1 MKTKQMIRL
10 SLLLIILPALNS
22 CIGLAIN
29 IQMNKDGSG
38 KLTMEY
44 RISRMWESLGAFDGN
59 ESMPTI
65 PLSKEDFQK
74 SIDRVP
80 GAKISSFS
88 STEDKK
94 DTFIKVVV
102 DYKDDQTLLALLDPQ
117 FGEKT
122 SLNRQGQNGNLN
134 ITLMDDQL
142 DLSDYSEE
150 VLEQVRVF
158 FEGYDITV
166 SFSGQGN
173 SKLTVTDKNGADIN
187 VKSNEKAVL
196 SGKKVS
202 YSIGLMDIMEIK
214 NGLKLQF
221 SW

>member
-1 MKTKQMIRL
+1 MKTKQIIRL
-10 SLLLIILPALNS
+10 SLLLIILPLLNS
-22 CIGLAIN
+22 CIGLALN

-38 KLTMEY
+38 KLAMEY
-44 RISRMWESLGAFDGN
+44 RISKMLDGLGALDGN
-59 ESMPTI
+59 DSMPAI
-65 PLSKEDFQK
+65 PLSKADFEK
-74 SIDRVP
+74 TIDRVP

-94 DTFIKVVV
+94 DTIIKVVI
-102 DYKDDQTLLALLDPQ
+102 DYKDDQTLLALLDSTM
-117 FGEKT
+117 GKV

-134 ITLMDDQL
+134 ITLMDDPV

-150 VLEQVRVF
+150 VIEQVRVF
-158 FEGYDITV
+158 FEGYDIAV
-166 SFSGQGN
+166 SFSGQDN
-173 SKLTVTDKNGADIN
+173 SKLTITDKNGNAIPN
-187 VKSNEKAVL
+187 QSNAKTVL

-202 YSIGLMDIMEIK
+202 YSTGIMDLMEMK

>member
-1 MKTKQMIRL
+1 MKAKQTIYL
-10 SLLLIILPALNS
+10 LILLIILPLLNS
-22 CIGLAIN
+22 CIGLNLN

-38 KLTMEY
+38 KLAMEY
-44 RISRMWESLGAFDGN
+44 RISKMLDSLGGLDGN
-59 ESMPTI
+59 ESIPAI
-65 PLSKEDFQK
+65 PLSKADFEK
-74 SIDRVP
+74 TIARVP

-94 DTFIKVVV
+94 DKIIKVVV

-117 FGEKT
+117 LGGNT

-134 ITLMDDQL
+134 ITLMDDSI

-150 VLEQVRVF
+150 VIEQVRVF

-173 SKLTVTDKNGADIN
+173 SKLTVTDKNGNA
-187 VKSNEKAVL
+187 VPVQSNEKTVL

-202 YSIGLMDIMEIK
+202 YSIGLMDLIEKKSGIK
-214 NGLKLQF
+214 LLF